1 MIRRASLRAA
11 TAGLVG
17 CVVIGLWWATVAPL
31 AAVRTG
37 VASFDDVVG
46 LAAAASCWTLLA
58 WVVLALAVT
67 ALGSVPGKVG
77 RLAAEV
83 AVRLVP
89 ATIRRTT
96 QFALGLAVAAGPVAF
111 ASSASAAPL
120 VTGVIATV
128 DHSDTVSD
136 VMVLPDVG
144 RPAWNVSAST
154 TVHTQAEDAGSHR
167 RQATTVVVR
176 PGDCLWTIAATA
188 LGPSASNAEIAA
200 EWPRW
205 YAANRHVIGA
215 DPDLLLPGTPLRI
228 PPATR

>member
-111 ASSASAAPL
+111 ASS
-120 VTGVIATV
+120 
-128 DHSDTVSD
+128 
-136 VMVLPDVG
+136 
-144 RPAWNVSAST
+144 
-154 TVHTQAEDAGSHR
+154 
-167 RQATTVVVR
+167 
-176 PGDCLWTIAATA
+176 
-188 LGPSASNAEIAA
+188 
-200 EWPRW
+200 
-205 YAANRHVIGA
+205 
-215 DPDLLLPGTPLRI
+215 
-228 PPATR
+228 

>member
-11 TAGLVG
+11 TAVLVG

-37 VASFDDVVG
+37 AASFDDVVG

-58 WVVLALAVT
+58 WVVLALAV
-67 ALGSVPGKVG
+67 PGKVG
-77 RLAAEV
+77 RFAAEV

-89 ATIRRTT
+89 ATIRRTA
-96 QFALGLAVAAGPVAF
+96 QFALGLALAAGPVAI

-120 VTGVIATV
+120 ATGVVATV
-128 DHSDTVSD
+128 GHSDTGSD

-154 TVHTQAEDAGSHR
+154 TVGSRAEGAGSHR

-188 LGPSASNAEIAA
+188 LGSIASNAEIAA

-215 DPDLLLPGTPLRI
+215 DPDLLLPGTRLRT